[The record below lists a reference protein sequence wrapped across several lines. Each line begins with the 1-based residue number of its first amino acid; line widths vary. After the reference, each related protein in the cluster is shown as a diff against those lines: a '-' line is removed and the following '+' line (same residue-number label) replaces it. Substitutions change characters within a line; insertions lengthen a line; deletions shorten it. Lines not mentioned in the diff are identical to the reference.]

1 MEAKKNKKFF
11 EYNGAKVPSIGLG
24 TAYMNSD
31 ISEVIYSSI
40 KEGTR
45 LIDTAL
51 NYGSEEGIGKGIKRA
66 IEEGIVK
73 REDLFI
79 TTKGNDETTDPEEEI
94 KSSLK
99 LLGLEYVDLYLEHW
113 PKFFIYSE
121 NGEKINK
128 IPMHVIWP
136 IMEGLVEKG

>member
-1 MEAKKNKKFF
+1 MEEKNNKKFF
-11 EYNGAKVPSIGLG
+11 EYNGAKIPSIGLG

-31 ISEVIYSSI
+31 ISEVIYSAI

-79 TTKGNDETTDPEEEI
+79 TTKGNDETTNPEEDI
-94 KSSLK
+94 KI
-99 LLGLEYVDLYLEHW
+99 H
-113 PKFFIYSE
+113 
-121 NGEKINK
+121 
-128 IPMHVIWP
+128 
-136 IMEGLVEKG
+136 

>member
-11 EYNGAKVPSIGLG
+11 EYNRAKVPSIGLG

-51 NYGSEEGIGKGIKRA
+51 NYGSEEGIGK
-66 IEEGIVK
+66 E
-73 REDLFI
+73 
-79 TTKGNDETTDPEEEI
+79 
-94 KSSLK
+94 LK
-99 LLGLEYVDLYLEHW
+99 EQQKKEQL
-113 PKFFIYSE
+113 K
-121 NGEKINK
+121 EKIYLLQQK
-128 IPMHVIWP
+128 ETMKQLIQ
-136 IMEGLVEKG
+136 KKK